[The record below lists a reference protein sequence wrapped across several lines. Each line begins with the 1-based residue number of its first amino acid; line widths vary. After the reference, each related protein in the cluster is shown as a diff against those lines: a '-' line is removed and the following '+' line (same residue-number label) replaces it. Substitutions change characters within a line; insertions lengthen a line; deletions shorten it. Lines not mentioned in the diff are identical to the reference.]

1 MTNHELDLA
10 VAEAMGMEVGDL
22 RDETSLGA
30 SVLVK
35 QWYSEDGYI
44 LVDATRRGWSPSTDA
59 NLAIECAGKVF
70 PDGWEVTYYV
80 EGFEFAFWYEPW
92 SRFRRPSRTTVD
104 SVPYAICLAIVE
116 WRKR

>member
-44 LVDATRRGWSPSTDA
+44 LVDATRHGWSPSTDA
-59 NLAIECAGKVF
+59 NLAIECAERVF
-70 PDGWEVTYYV
+70 GIAGVW
-80 EGFEFAFWYEPW
+80 WHL
-92 SRFRRPSRTTVD
+92 
-104 SVPYAICLAIVE
+104 ICNRHNRYTIFLVSIIINNSE
-116 WRKR
+116 